1 MNVFP
6 LFITSVIWQRKK
18 CKSCISVQLSV
29 CCPIFPIYQSG
40 FVLIYKMFFKSL
52 CAIHTWWVT
61 LSLPLLFPFLN
72 TGTMSSLIYARIGR
86 LNFKKLLLLLMC
98 QLFQYPRKIPYFSC
112 SCFPPSSQSL
122 KMYVEGWNCF
132 HNKNEA
138 GRSWSEQPVDRGV
151 WLIISQPG
159 YSPQLLKK
167 SLLFWGI
174 CPSKLTCFSFSDVF
188 LCGGGKLQS

>member
-1 MNVFP
+1 
-6 LFITSVIWQRKK
+6 
-18 CKSCISVQLSV
+18 
-29 CCPIFPIYQSG
+29 
-40 FVLIYKMFFKSL
+40 MFFKSL

-112 SCFPPSSQSL
+112 SRFPPSSQSL